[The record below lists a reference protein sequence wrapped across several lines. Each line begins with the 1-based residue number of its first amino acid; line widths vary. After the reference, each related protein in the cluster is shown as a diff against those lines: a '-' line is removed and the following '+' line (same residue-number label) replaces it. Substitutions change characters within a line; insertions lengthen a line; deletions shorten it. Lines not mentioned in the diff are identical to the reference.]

1 MSPTGST
8 SEQKSPTE
16 WKLRLMLAL
25 VMGVLLM
32 MATTASAGWS
42 ARNIPSTPNEVKV
55 WAPEVFSVTTDAGAW
70 LTRADGSTVFIN
82 TAGDAVGS
90 YHVPGTTCFAAF
102 LNDGSG
108 RGIAPCDRNLQI
120 EVARSVRRVR
130 STETGASFA
139 LLESR
144 DVLNVSQLRW
154 TPAVGN
160 TPWSLRAGDIQGPPS
175 KGLGVLSMGN
185 SEDVLLGT
193 LQYGPG
199 TQPKLHWYRG
209 TVKMAEYSVPDAGGT
224 PVVRDMEVIDLFP
237 AGGSTPTAL
246 VGWGNSLY
254 RGTLGDG
261 GTPFSAVAYPGGE
274 GTITAL
280 DVNTRAGVQYGDG
293 FGMATVQR
301 DGGVTLLSAVPAAL
315 PGDIGKQWHVNA
327 NAPAGLTAPRSLSC
341 YGASFCVIAQA
352 TSTGNNVFVYR
363 NDAQPALTVGSD
375 APDPFNLPPGTSRTI
390 NARASDPDGDAVL
403 VKVEPSSLSL
413 AGLTMTT
420 SAVDGGVD
428 LQVSAGTACSNIFE
442 PIVITA
448 TDGLDSHVTEGNYVL
463 QVPRVAAPS
472 APMVSPSRLVV
483 PAGSE
488 SRTLT
493 ATSATAPCGIH
504 EFTWTPLSQ
513 DLGRLTPFGQ
523 QNARA
528 LFTPPAT
535 VCNPLGESHLYRVR
549 AVEDGGVSSLPTD
562 VSIQVLPWGA
572 PKAPFDGGQQQVT
585 LLAGTERRELRPNE
599 THVCDVPGGDFPGV
613 ETRWQLAGGGAAPP
627 GVRLLA
633 EDGGVV
639 GSSAVTPVLR
649 IEADECTEA
658 EFDLAVQHYTRG
670 ESGDGGPESSV
681 HVSVRPNLNPVTEA
695 TLEFGGSSATPES
708 AAGTVSVG
716 GLRCLEQRGDLGL
729 TARIALTSDGG
740 IVREGIFPVPG
751 SWQFMLGDACLGTIY
766 GLQGELL
773 VDGGPRTVKMGDSIT
788 VPPVGIAE
796 LQPMVAP
803 FLTAR
808 CGESAT
814 GVLEQRALH
823 PCSELPIS
831 WVHAGGIAL
840 TQPSYTGHQIEVA
853 TQDTDF
859 AELIGRSVVMRMSTR
874 TGTMGQTTELT
885 QEVPIL
891 TEPFVELQRRT
902 EKATGADVDL
912 IGVSVEL
919 HNTTGCGVSQV
930 DHMERLE
937 GTDYVPGSARFNGSP
952 VEAEVE
958 GNTLTVRGLV
968 LEGSTTGRLTY
979 VVRPRLLESSRF
991 EGQASV
997 RGVPVTRPQD
1007 APPSGCG
1014 CSGAGSGL
1022 AALGLAGL
1030 AVLLRR
1036 RRAR

>member
-16 WKLRLMLAL
+16 LKLRLLLTL
-25 VMGVLLM
+25 VVCVLLM
-32 MATTASAGWS
+32 MATTASAGWR
-42 ARNIPSTPNEVKV
+42 ARTAPGTPKEAKV
-55 WAPEVFSVTTDAGAW
+55 WAPGVFSVATTDGGE
-70 LTRADGSTVFIN
+70 LVRADGGTAFISA
-82 TAGDAVGS
+82 TSGQAVGS
-90 YHVPGTTCFAAF
+90 YYSPSRDCFTIYRRTG
-102 LNDGSG
+102 DEI
-108 RGIAPCDRNLQI
+108 GIAPC
-120 EVARSVRRVR
+120 AR
-130 STETGASFA
+130 
-139 LLESR
+139 
-144 DVLNVSQLRW
+144 NVSIAPSLDLRVTTSEAGAGYALVGIDTMSSALYRAAVPGSSLW
-154 TPAVGN
+154 TAIDPDIVGRSSN
-160 TPWSLRAGDIQGPPS
+160 AISA
-175 KGLGVLSMGN
+175 LSTGGA
-185 SEDVLLGT
+185 EHVLLGT
-193 LQYGPG
+193 RNVAAGNGAVLY
-199 TQPKLHWYRG
+199 WYRDG
-209 TVKMAEYSVPDAGGT
+209 VETATYSFAPQAATVA
-224 PVVRDMEVIDLFP
+224 RDSEVIDLFP

-246 VGWGNSLY
+246 FGWGNSLY

-261 GTPFSAVAYPGGE
+261 GTPFSTVPYPGGE
-274 GTITAL
+274 GSITAL
-280 DVNTRAGVQYGDG
+280 DVNTGAGAQYGDG

-301 DGGVTLLSAVPAAL
+301 DGGVTLLSAVPAAR
-315 PGDIGKQWHVNA
+315 PEDIGKQWHVNP
-327 NAPAGLTAPRSLSC
+327 NAPAGLTAPRSLAC

-352 TSTGNNVFVYR
+352 TSSGNNVFVYT
-363 NDAQPALTVGSD
+363 NDAPPALTVGSD
-375 APDPFNLPPGTSRTI
+375 APDPFILPPGTSRTI

-413 AGLTMTT
+413 TGLSMTT
-420 SAVDGGVD
+420 TAVDGGVD
-428 LQVSAGTACSNIFE
+428 LMVSAGTACSNIFE
-442 PIVITA
+442 PIAITA
-448 TDGLDSHVTEGNYVL
+448 TDGLDSHATERNYVL
-463 QVPRVAAPS
+463 QVQRAAAPS
-472 APMVSPSRLVV
+472 APMVSPSSLVV

-488 SRTLT
+488 SRTLM
-493 ATSATAPCGIH
+493 AASATAPCGIH

-549 AVEDGGVSSLPTD
+549 AVEDGGVSSPPTD

-585 LLAGTERRELRPNE
+585 LQAGAGRGELRPNE
-599 THVCDVPGGDFPGV
+599 THVCDVPGGNFPGV
-613 ETRWQLAGGGAAPP
+613 DTLWRLAGGGGLPP

-633 EDGGVV
+633 EDGGLV

-649 IEADECTEA
+649 IDADECTQA
-658 EFDLAVQHYTRG
+658 EFDLTVQHYTRG
-670 ESGDGGPESSV
+670 DVGDGGPESHV
-681 HVSVRPNLNPVTEA
+681 HVTVRPDLNPVSEA
-695 TLEFGGSSATPES
+695 TLELDGGTATPES
-708 AAGTVSVG
+708 AAGTASVG
-716 GLRCLEQRGDLGL
+716 GLRCLDQRGNLGL

-751 SWQFMLGDACLGTIY
+751 SWQFMLGDACLGTTY
-766 GLQGELL
+766 GLEGELL
-773 VDGGPRTVKMGDSIT
+773 VDGGPRTVVMGKPII
-788 VPPVGIAE
+788 VPPVEDAE

-808 CGESAT
+808 CGEPAT

-831 WVHAGGIAL
+831 WAQVGGSAL
-840 TQPSYTGHQIEVA
+840 TQPSYTGHRIEVT

-859 AELIGRSVVMRMSTR
+859 AELIGRSVVMRMSTM
-874 TGTMGQTTELT
+874 TGTMGETTELT

-919 HNTTGCGVSQV
+919 RNTTECGVSQV
-930 DHMERLE
+930 DQLERLE
-937 GTDYVPGSARFNGSP
+937 GADYVPGSARFNGSP

-991 EGQASV
+991 DGQASV

>member
-16 WKLRLMLAL
+16 WKLRLLLAL
-25 VMGVLLM
+25 VVSVLLM

-42 ARNIPSTPNEVKV
+42 ARNISSTPNEVRV
-55 WAPEVFSVTTDAGAW
+55 WAPEVYSVTSDAGAW
-70 LTRADGSTVFIN
+70 MTRADGSTVFIN
-82 TAGDAVGS
+82 TAGVAVGS
-90 YHVPGTTCFAAF
+90 YYAPGTTCFAAF
-102 LNDGSG
+102 ANDGSG
-108 RGIAPCDRNLQI
+108 RGHAPCDRNLQMDL
-120 EVARSVRRVR
+120 ARAVRRVR
-130 STETGASFA
+130 STETGANFA
-139 LLESR
+139 LLESSE
-144 DVLNVSQLRW
+144 VLNVSQLRW
-154 TPAVGN
+154 TPAVGS

-175 KGLGVLSMGN
+175 KGLGVLRMGD

-193 LQYGPG
+193 LPYGPG
-199 TQPKLHWYRG
+199 TQHKLHWYRG
-209 TVKMAEYSVPDAGGT
+209 TIKMAEYSVPDAGGT

-261 GTPFSAVAYPGGE
+261 GTPFGAVPYPGGE
-274 GTITAL
+274 GSVIAL
-280 DVNTRAGVQYGDG
+280 DVNTGAGAQHGDG

-301 DGGVTLLSAVPAAL
+301 DGGVTLLRAFPAAR
-315 PGDIGKQWHVNA
+315 PGDIGTQWRVS
-327 NAPAGLTAPRSLSC
+327 PIPDGGLIAPRSLEC

-352 TSTGNNVFVYR
+352 TSSGNNIFVYR
-363 NDAQPALTVGSD
+363 NEAQPTLTVESSSS
-375 APDPFNLPPGTSRTI
+375 DPFILPPGTSRTI
-390 NARASDPDGDAVL
+390 NIRASDADEDPVL

-413 AGLTMTT
+413 TGLSMTT
-420 SAVDGGVD
+420 TAVDGGVE
-428 LQVSAGTACSNIFE
+428 LMLNAGTACSNIAE
-442 PIVITA
+442 PIAITA
-448 TDGLDSHVTEGNYVL
+448 TDGLDSHAIERNYVL
-463 QVPRVAAPS
+463 QVQRTAAPS
-472 APMVSPSRLVV
+472 APMVSPSSLVV
-483 PAGSE
+483 HAGSE
-488 SRTLT
+488 SRTLM
-493 ATSATAPCGIH
+493 AASATAPCGIH

-549 AVEDGGVSSLPTD
+549 AVEDGGVSSPPTD

-585 LLAGTERRELRPNE
+585 LQAGAGRGELRPNE
-599 THVCDVPGGDFPGV
+599 THVCDVPGGNFPGV
-613 ETRWQLAGGGAAPP
+613 DTLWRLAGGGGLPP

-633 EDGGVV
+633 EDGGLV

-649 IEADECTEA
+649 IEADECTQA
-658 EFDLAVQHYTRG
+658 EFDLTVQHYTRG
-670 ESGDGGPESSV
+670 DVGDGGPESDV
-681 HVSVRPNLNPVTEA
+681 HVTVRPDLNPLSEA
-695 TLEFGGSSATPES
+695 TLVLGRGTATPES

-716 GLRCLEQRGDLGL
+716 GLRCLDQRGNLGL

-751 SWQFMLGDACLGTIY
+751 SWQFMLGDSCLGTTY
-766 GLQGELL
+766 GLEGELL
-773 VDGGPRTVKMGDSIT
+773 VDGVPRTVVPGDPIT
-788 VPPVGIAE
+788 VPRVEDAE

-808 CGESAT
+808 CGEPAT

-831 WVHAGGIAL
+831 WAHVGGITL
-840 TQPSYTGHQIEVA
+840 TQASYTGHRIEVA

-859 AELIGRSVVMRMSTR
+859 AELIGRSVVMRMSTM
-874 TGTMGQTTELT
+874 TGTMGQTAELT

-919 HNTTGCGVSQV
+919 RNTTECGVSQV

-937 GTDYVPGSARFNGSP
+937 GTDYVPGSARFNGAP

-1014 CSGAGSGL
+1014 CSGASSGL

-1030 AVLLRR
+1030 SVLLRR

>member
-1 MSPTGST
+1 
-8 SEQKSPTE
+8 
-16 WKLRLMLAL
+16 
-25 VMGVLLM
+25 
-32 MATTASAGWS
+32 
-42 ARNIPSTPNEVKV
+42 VKV
-55 WAPEVFSVTTDAGAW
+55 WAPGVFSVATSDGGE
-70 LTRADGSTVFIN
+70 LVRADGGTVFVSA
-82 TAGDAVGS
+82 TSGQAVGS
-90 YHVPGTTCFAAF
+90 YYSPSRDCFTIYRKTG
-102 LNDGSG
+102 DEIGV
-108 RGIAPCDRNLQI
+108 APC
-120 EVARSVRRVR
+120 AR
-130 STETGASFA
+130 
-139 LLESR
+139 
-144 DVLNVSQLRW
+144 NVSIASSLDLRFTTSEAGAGYALASMSTSSSALYRSALPGSSSW
-154 TPAVGN
+154 TTVDQSINGRMSNAI
-160 TPWSLRAGDIQGPPS
+160 SA
-175 KGLGVLSMGN
+175 LSMGGA
-185 SEDVLLGT
+185 EHVLLGT
-193 LQYGPG
+193 RAVTAGSGAVLY
-199 TQPKLHWYRG
+199 WYRDG
-209 TVKMAEYSVPDAGGT
+209 VETATYSFAPEPAAIARDSE
-224 PVVRDMEVIDLFP
+224 VVDLFP

-246 VGWGNSLY
+246 FGWGNSLY

-261 GTPFSAVAYPGGE
+261 GTPFGAVPYPGGE
-274 GTITAL
+274 GSITAL
-280 DVNTRAGVQYGDG
+280 DVNTGAGTQSGDG

-315 PGDIGKQWHVNA
+315 PADIGKQWRVNP
-327 NAPAGLTAPRSLSC
+327 NAPAGLTAPRSLAC

-352 TSTGNNVFVYR
+352 ISSGNNVFIYT
-363 NDAQPALTVGSD
+363 NDAPPSLTVASD
-375 APDPFNLPPGTSRTI
+375 APDPFNLPSGTSRTI
-390 NARASDPDGDAVL
+390 HVRASDPDGDAVL
-403 VKVEPSSLSL
+403 VKVEPDILPSPGLS
-413 AGLTMTT
+413 MTIT
-420 SAVDGGVD
+420 TADGGVD
-428 LQVSAGTACSNIFE
+428 LMVNAGTVCSNISE
-442 PIVITA
+442 PIAITA
-448 TDGLDSHVTEGNYVL
+448 TDGLDSHATVGNHVL
-463 QVPRVAAPS
+463 QVQRTAAPS
-472 APMVSPSRLVV
+472 APVVSPSSLVV

-488 SRTLT
+488 PRTLT
-493 ATSATAPCGIH
+493 AASANAPCGIH

-513 DLGRLTPFGQ
+513 DLGRLTLFGP
-523 QNARA
+523 QNAQAVFR
-528 LFTPPAT
+528 PPAT

-549 AVEDGGVSSLPTD
+549 AVEDGGVSSPPTD

-585 LLAGTERRELRPNE
+585 LQAGAGRRELRPNE

-613 ETRWQLAGGGAAPP
+613 ETRWRLTGGGAAPP

-649 IEADECTEA
+649 IEADDCTAA
-658 EFDLAVQHYTRG
+658 EFDLAAQHYTRG

-681 HVSVRPNLNPVTEA
+681 HVTVEPNLNPLTEA
-695 TLEFGGSSATPES
+695 MLELGRGTATPES
-708 AAGTVSVG
+708 AAGTASVG
-716 GLRCLEQRGDLGL
+716 GLRCLDQRGNLGL

-751 SWQFMLGDACLGTIY
+751 SWQFMLGDACLGTTY

-773 VDGGPRTVKMGDSIT
+773 VNGGPRTVVMGEPIT
-788 VPPVGIAE
+788 VPPVEDAE

-808 CGESAT
+808 CGEPAT
-814 GVLEQRALH
+814 GVLEQRALY

-831 WVHAGGIAL
+831 WAQVGGIAL

-859 AELIGRSVVMRMSTR
+859 AELIGRSVVMRMSTM
-874 TGTMGQTTELT
+874 TGTMGKTTELT

-902 EKATGADVDL
+902 EKATGSDVDL

-919 HNTTGCGVSQV
+919 RNTTECGVTQV

-937 GTDYVPGSARFNGSP
+937 GADYVPESARFNGSP

-958 GNTLTVRGLV
+958 GNTLMVRGLV

-979 VVRPRLLESSRF
+979 VVRPRLLGSSRF

-997 RGVPVTRPQD
+997 RGVPVSQPQG
-1007 APPSGCG
+1007 APPAGCG

-1030 AVLLRR
+1030 SVLLRR
-1036 RRAR
+1036 RRGR